1 MNPPTSRCCD
11 VLELARQGRAVD
23 GAVSVQELP
32 RLKASLAVPDATLT
46 FRIEGYLDDRGRPC
60 ARLHIAGNLGL
71 QCQRCSE
78 PMDFRLAREARFRF
92 VASEEELN
100 ALPIEADDE
109 AEPIVGSHSL
119 DIAAWVED
127 EAILSLPLV
136 PRHEDCRARL
146 PSGVAGPAAERPNP
160 FSVLADLRVGRKPH

>member
-11 VLELARQGRAVD
+11 VFELARQGRALD
-23 GAVSVQELP
+23 GAISVQELP
-32 RLKASLAVPDATLT
+32 RLKACLTAADAMLT

-60 ARLHIAGNLGL
+60 ARLHMAGSLGL
-71 QCQRCSE
+71 ECQRCRE
-78 PMDFRLAREARFRF
+78 PMDFHLEREARFRF

-100 ALPIEADDE
+100 ALPIEADEE

-119 DIAAWVED
+119 DIAAWVEE

-136 PRHEDCRARL
+136 PRHEHCHARL
-146 PSGVAGPAAERPNP
+146 PSDVAGTAAERPNP
-160 FSVLADLRVGRKPH
+160 FSVLADLKVRLKPH